1 MRTRRSVFSFIAL
14 FALASASGLAAGPA
28 DPTAVAPRIDAPVPG
43 PGVPLTTAIEVGHAR
58 IVPGEGATVRP
69 LWAGETRCGVL
80 VEGPLTLRYRVAD
93 AMSVPV
99 ARRNARKASHMRASA
114 AEGGALELVEPLEG
128 AVLWGWALP
137 EAGGGAPRG
146 GGLPAWAARIVEDPL
161 FPKPSEALLAA
172 RALGGTGLVYGLMHG
187 SKDELGLLVD
197 PVMERLE
204 TLLDIDRVSSAASVD
219 NGRFIVEEIAA
230 QPLGR
235 RWWDRAP
242 ASLVAVDEDLKVVN
256 DHGEHVVVDATMKLA
271 STRDGVGV
279 WWTNLADRVVVK
291 SRAYPVTIRTLEVD
305 GRPAR
310 YLHRNGELL
319 VFLDPPVARRGDTVT
334 VHVVSEGPLAQRP
347 KGDSYWSLGTW
358 PWYPQPGLDGELA
371 TVRIRVEVPEPLT
384 PFASGTTVARTTANG
399 RNVLET
405 RIDHPVQFPVIAA
418 GRYTVYSDEKDGV
431 RCEVAS
437 YVFGKKKACRR
448 LIQNFFAA
456 SEVYGRLFHHPYPF
470 DEMHIVEVNAW
481 GFGQAPPGVIF
492 ITKEAYNPL
501 GGTINQLFSQGVNE
515 RFVHEIAHS
524 WWGSLVKMDSLDEQW
539 LTESFA
545 EYSAALCLQIV
556 AGGGKKGDREF
567 RKLLDHWK
575 AQTAMIGEGGSIY
588 LANHLAMDDSA
599 DMMDRTRL
607 LYSKGPLVLH
617 ALRLELRRKMGGEKE
632 GDRYFFALL
641 RSFVKNFPYRWGA
654 TRHLVGILDQI
665 THENWQPWFDRY
677 VYGCETPKL

>member
-1 MRTRRSVFSFIAL
+1 MKPLRGTVHLVLAMTLPIV
-14 FALASASGLAAGPA
+14 ASAAFDPAREAAG
-28 DPTAVAPRIDAPVPG
+28 IDRPVPG
-43 PGVPLTTAIEVGHAR
+43 PGAALESPVEIGRAR
-58 IVPGEGATVRP
+58 IEPGEGATVRP
-69 LWAGETRCGVL
+69 LWAGDRRCGVL
-80 VEGPLTLRYRVAD
+80 LEGPLTLRYRVDDPVSA
-93 AMSVPV
+93 PV
-99 ARRNARKASHMRASA
+99 ARRNARKASHLHAVGDGKR
-114 AEGGALELVEPLEG
+114 LELVEALEG
-128 AVLWGWALP
+128 AVLWGWELP
-137 EAGGGAPRG
+137 EAGGGTSSEG
-146 GGLPAWAARIVEDPL
+146 ELPAWARGILKDPM
-161 FPKPSEALLAA
+161 FPRPSEELLTA
-172 RALGGTGLVYGLMHG
+172 RALGGRGLVYGLLHG
-187 SKDELGLLVD
+187 SRDELVLLVD
-197 PVMERLE
+197 PITERLE
-204 TLLDIDRVSSAASVD
+204 TLGVVDKVDSARVVDR
-219 NGRFIVEEIAA
+219 GRFTVEEIAA
-230 QPLGR
+230 QPVGR
-235 RWWDRAP
+235 RWWDRFPAP
-242 ASLVAVDEDLKVVN
+242 LVAVDEDLRVTN
-256 DHGEHVVVDATMKLA
+256 DQDEHVVVDATMKLA
-271 STRDGVGV
+271 AARDGVGV
-279 WWTNLADRVVVK
+279 WRTNLMDRVVVRSK
-291 SRAYPVTIRTLEVD
+291 VHPVTIRSLEVD
-305 GRPAR
+305 GKPAP
-310 YLHRNGELL
+310 YLHRNGDLL
-319 VFLDPPVARRGDTVT
+319 VFLDPPVARKGGTVT

-347 KGDSYWSLGTW
+347 RGDSYWSLGTW

-371 TVRIRVEVPEPLT
+371 TVRIRVDVPEELT
-384 PFASGTTVARTTANG
+384 PFASGTTVSRSSKDG

-418 GRYTVYSDEKDGV
+418 GRYTTYSDEKDGV

-456 SEVYGRLFHHPYPF
+456 IEVYDRLFHHPYPF
-470 DEMHIVEVNAW
+470 DEMNIVEMNTW

-501 GGTINQLFSQGVNE
+501 GSTVSQLFSQGVNE

-556 AGGGKKGDREF
+556 SGNKKKGEREF

-588 LANHLAMDDSA
+588 LANHLAMHDSA
-599 DMMDRTRL
+599 DRMDRTRL

-654 TRHLVGILDQI
+654 TRHLVGILNQI
-665 THENWQPWFDRY
+665 THQDWQPWFDRY